1 MCVCV
6 SGVNYPRT
14 LSVCKSLKTL
24 NCIVSAISLSSATK
38 CSTHSKPDI
47 PSKVFKP
54 HRLTFKYLSFKLQPK
69 CRNDLSELLC
79 KSNAIK
85 FGRNMCIWC
94 KPNTSDETR
103 IWMYVIVSRHSDWDA
118 FRCWMA
124 RRRVPVYPTVIHSN
138 QGDAR
143 WIRGECYARNKY
155 KVRWNQ
161 RFLHIFGR
169 KCLTR
174 IASNVPN
181 SWCIG
186 DGIMGAG
193 TCTRSMDWLA
203 CNAPMLTKPKL
214 LRLLN
219 DRFDSELFALDEL
232 CDSNELLIES
242 VSSVAG
248 KSDFVIFLQFTC
260 NVDRKN
266 YCTINCDTLRL
277 FNLLVLRT
285 SIFFFGYVKCI
296 FVHWRSHQ

>member
-1 MCVCV
+1 MIVVDFRQSPRLCGIQNAFLTLIFLYFLWDTLQNKYNLDKSIKSIQLMPTIWAEIQYRINRSLSVSECVCVCV

-124 RRRVPVYPTVIHSN
+124 RRRVPVYRRHPFQPRGCEMNKGRMLCTKQT
-138 QGDAR
+138 QGAVESKIPPHFR
-143 WIRGECYARNKY
+143 KKMPYQNCIQCAKLLVYR
-155 KVRWNQ
+155 RWNYGRRHVYTFNGLIGMQCAYVDKTKATATTQ
-161 RFLHIFGR
+161 R
-169 KCLTR
+169 
-174 IASNVPN
+174 
-181 SWCIG
+181 
-186 DGIMGAG
+186 
-193 TCTRSMDWLA
+193 
-203 CNAPMLTKPKL
+203 
-214 LRLLN
+214 
-219 DRFDSELFALDEL
+219 
-232 CDSNELLIES
+232 
-242 VSSVAG
+242 
-248 KSDFVIFLQFTC
+248 
-260 NVDRKN
+260 
-266 YCTINCDTLRL
+266 
-277 FNLLVLRT
+277 
-285 SIFFFGYVKCI
+285 SI
-296 FVHWRSHQ
+296 W